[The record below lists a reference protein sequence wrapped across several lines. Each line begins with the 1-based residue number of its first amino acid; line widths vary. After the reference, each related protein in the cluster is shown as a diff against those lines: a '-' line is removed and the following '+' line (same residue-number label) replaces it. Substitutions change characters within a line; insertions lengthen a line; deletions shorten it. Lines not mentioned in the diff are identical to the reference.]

1 LSGVSNGPEA
11 RATREEE
18 VAFLIIEAVLGVDI
32 RLADAGG
39 GNKTPD
45 GAWVYPGANARPAI
59 VEVTSPPDTKL
70 MRTWAEAKRAGTS
83 QSESG
88 SAPARWNELAEVC
101 MEILREPWAL
111 ENIEKLTS
119 HPAEERHLFLFGRS
133 YRVENYFYRL
143 SDTYEENTTE
153 HVADLVL
160 PDGVTDVWFRGRAR
174 RGQDSDVAEIRVARF
189 NKGTGWQR
197 HLVEIHE
204 RALPAPNPGIVDD
217 KVLPG
222 WRKPKV
228 RTEPI
233 RSRT

>member
-1 LSGVSNGPEA
+1 MGAREHREA
-11 RATREEE
+11 H
-18 VAFLIIEAVLGVDI
+18 
-32 RLADAGG
+32 LAPGR
-39 GNKTPD
+39 
-45 GAWVYPGANARPAI
+45 GA
-59 VEVTSPPDTKL
+59 
-70 MRTWAEAKRAGTS
+70 
-83 QSESG
+83 
-88 SAPARWNELAEVC
+88 APL
-101 MEILREPWAL
+101 P
-111 ENIEKLTS
+111 
-119 HPAEERHLFLFGRS
+119 FGRS

-233 RSRT
+233 QEVPRNLNKPRIPDVCDAMGIPWRTLPQFVNDQGWTILMG